1 MRYDYVCTPCGEVN
15 TLQRRVEDRDS
26 PAPCPAC
33 RENMNR
39 NIVNRVAFTLKGK
52 GWARDGYQGS

>member
-15 TLQRRVEDRDS
+15 TLQDRDS

-39 NIVNRVAFTLKGK
+39 NIINRVAFTLKGK